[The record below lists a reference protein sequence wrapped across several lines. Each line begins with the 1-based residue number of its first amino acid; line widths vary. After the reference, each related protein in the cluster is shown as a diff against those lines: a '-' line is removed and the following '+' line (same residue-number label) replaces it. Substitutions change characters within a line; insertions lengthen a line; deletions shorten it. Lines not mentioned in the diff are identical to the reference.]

1 MMRVNGKRG
10 QFLLPLG
17 VLHVIFGA
25 AYVFP
30 ETSVSTARSVGF
42 LLAWGIP
49 VWVAGLP
56 WILSGLAAAGA
67 AFVKAPPG
75 RDGWGF
81 QALSSVEVM
90 WACVFAFSWAIG
102 DHPRGWLWAMVF
114 GALAWAVLTVSGMVD
129 PRRMTVG
136 S

>member
-1 MMRVNGKRG
+1 MRINGKRG

-30 ETSVSTARSVGF
+30 ETTASTARSVGF
-42 LLAWGIP
+42 LIAWGIP

-56 WILSGLAAAGA
+56 WILSGFAAVGA

-81 QALSSVEVM
+81 QALSSVEAM
-90 WACVFAFSWAIG
+90 WAGVFLFSSALG
-102 DHPRGWLWAMVF
+102 YAPRGWVWAMLF
-114 GALAWAVLTVSGMVD
+114 IALAWAVLTVSGMVD
-129 PRRMTVG
+129 PRRLTPG

>member
-1 MMRVNGKRG
+1 MRINGKRG

-30 ETSVSTARSVGF
+30 ETPASTARSVGF
-42 LLAWGIP
+42 LLALGIP

-56 WILSGLAAAGA
+56 WILSGFAAAAA
-67 AFVKAPPG
+67 AFVAAPPG

-81 QALSSVEVM
+81 QALSSIEAM
-90 WACVFAFSWAIG
+90 WAGVFLFSWAIG
-102 DHPRGWLWAMVF
+102 DNPRGWVWTLLF
-114 GALAWAVLTVSGMVD
+114 IALAWAVLTVSGMVD
-129 PRRMTVG
+129 PRRMSIG